1 MSAFASIAASDG
13 QTEQVDRSALLLML
27 SYIEAECH
35 RLGATEAA
43 RHAAMAAA
51 LMPPGQVEP
60 APPAAV
66 ATAAVASAARATVLR
81 RRPRG
86 ARLH

>member
-1 MSAFASIAASDG
+1 MSAFASIAAASDG

-27 SYIEAECH
+27 SYIEAECR

-43 RHAAMAAA
+43 RHAALAAA
-51 LMPPGQVEP
+51 LVPPEQA
-60 APPAAV
+60 APTG
-66 ATAAVASAARATVLR
+66 TAAAAAAASAQATVLR